1 MALRSLIIVLLA
13 LVLAA
18 CEAEDAHIIGPGMG
32 YDPGSAR
39 HPATPRYA
47 TDEYVPTT
55 YNY

>member
-13 LVLAA
+13 LVLGG
-18 CEAEDAHIIGPGMG
+18 CQAEDSHIIVPGMG

-47 TDEYVPTT
+47 SDEYVPTT